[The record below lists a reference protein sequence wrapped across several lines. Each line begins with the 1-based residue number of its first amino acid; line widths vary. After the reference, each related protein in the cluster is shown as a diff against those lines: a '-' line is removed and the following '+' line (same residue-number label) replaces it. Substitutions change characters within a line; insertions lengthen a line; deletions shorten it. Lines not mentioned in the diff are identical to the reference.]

1 MEETPKKPAPGKT
14 DFAKLIEVM
23 ESNNKSTTKIEIDGR
38 NTRRHLLEMKNMQKV
53 MNDFQARTV
62 FGFENFQDMID
73 SQRLQGM
80 EDSSER
86 MGIFQE
92 IRDELRNLP
101 KQTGKETAQQTAN
114 NKDGISSKI
123 GGILQGVGIAA
134 AGIGFGIAAVISQA
148 PKLIETFENMDVDK
162 IGSQVTKLLAI
173 NEQAGGNAQLLKD
186 GGSLALALGGIGF
199 GLAAMSI
206 GTGVAAAVDKFS
218 GPDFVSKIK
227 DNVEG
232 LLAINDLPG
241 AGLGEGGTAAFV
253 ATMTGLGIGL
263 AAFAIG
269 KAGAGVADGIT
280 AFTSGDNFAD
290 TIVKEVGTLLT
301 IPNLPGAKL
310 GEGGLATFVAT
321 MTGLGLGL
329 VAFAIGKSA
338 SGAADALTTF
348 QGENFAQD
356 IKDEVET
363 LLSITNLPGA
373 GLGEGGTAKFIATM
387 SGLGL
392 GLVAFSAGK
401 AGAGVADAFTKF
413 TAGDNFAEDIKKEVA
428 TLLQIGDGASLE
440 RTGKATG
447 ALTALG
453 LGLAAFAG
461 GKGANALANLGSS
474 IVNFLTGSKNPVDQA
489 IELGKNHATVQ
500 KGADAFQD
508 FADALNSF
516 SNVNLD
522 FDAKDFAEQLFNAAQ
537 TLQLAFEGGTTGGF
551 LGFGETELVGITNMQ
566 ADMDAAVDTIT
577 KLRGSLDMSTA
588 TVSMSAPS
596 PIEGMVVNT
605 LSVENAILKIPEASS
620 GGNTTIAQR
629 GGDTVKGGDT
639 ILITNNTNQVTDSL
653 QVDR

>member
-1 MEETPKKPAPGKT
+1 
-14 DFAKLIEVM
+14 
-23 ESNNKSTTKIEIDGR
+23 
-38 NTRRHLLEMKNMQKV
+38 

-73 SQRLQGM
+73 SQKLQGM
-80 EDSSER
+80 EDNSER

-101 KQTGKETAQQTAN
+101 KETGKETAQQTVN
-114 NKDGISSKI
+114 NKDGVSSKI
-123 GGILQGVGIAA
+123 GGILKGVGIAA
-134 AGIGFGIAAVISQA
+134 AGIGFGIAAVLSQA

-173 NEQAGGNAQLLKD
+173 NEQAGGNKELLKD
-186 GGSLALALGGIGF
+186 GGSLALALGGIGL

-206 GTGVAAAVDKFS
+206 GTGVAAAVEKFS

-232 LLAINDLPG
+232 LLSITDLPG

-253 ATMTGLGIGL
+253 ATMTGLGLGL
-263 AAFAIG
+263 AVFAIG

-301 IPNLPGAKL
+301 IPNLPGAEL
-310 GEGGLATFVAT
+310 GKGGLLTFIAT
-321 MTGLGLGL
+321 MGGLGLGL
-329 VAFAIGKSA
+329 VAFAIGKAS

-356 IKDEVET
+356 IKNEVET
-363 LLSITNLPGA
+363 LLSITKLDGI
-373 GLGEGGTAKFIATM
+373 GFDTAKFIGVM
-387 SGLGL
+387 GGLGL

-413 TAGDNFAEDIKKEVA
+413 TAGDNFAEDIKKEVE
-428 TLLQIGDGASLE
+428 TLLLIGDGASLE
-440 RTGKATG
+440 RTSKATG
-447 ALTALG
+447 ALSALG
-453 LGLAAFAG
+453 LGLAAFAS

-474 IVNFLTGSKNPVDQA
+474 IVNFLTGSKNPIDQA

-522 FDAKDFAEQLFNAAQ
+522 FDAEGFAKQLFNAAQ
-537 TLQLAFEGGTTGGF
+537 TLELAFEGGSTGGF
-551 LGFGETELVGITNMQ
+551 LGFGKTDLVGITNMQ

-577 KLRGSLDMSTA
+577 KLRSSLDMSTA

-605 LSVENAILKIPEASS
+605 LSVENAILKIPATSS
-620 GGNTTIAQR
+620 GSNTILAAK
-629 GGDTVKGGDT
+629 GGDSVRTGDT
-639 ILITNNTNQVTDSL
+639 ILITNNSSKVTDSL

>member
-1 MEETPKKPAPGKT
+1 
-14 DFAKLIEVM
+14 
-23 ESNNKSTTKIEIDGR
+23 
-38 NTRRHLLEMKNMQKV
+38 

-73 SQRLQGM
+73 SQSLQGM

-101 KQTGKETAQQTAN
+101 KETGRETASQTAN

-173 NEQAGGNAQLLKD
+173 NEQAGGNKELLKD
-186 GGSLALALGGIGF
+186 GGSLALALGGIGL
-199 GLAAMSI
+199 GLAALSV
-206 GTGVAAAVDKFS
+206 GTGVAAAVDKFA
-218 GPDFVSKIK
+218 GPDFVTKIS

-232 LLAINDLPG
+232 LLGITKLPG

-269 KAGAGVADGIT
+269 KAGAGVAEGIT
-280 AFTSGDNFAD
+280 KFTSGDNFAD
-290 TIVKEVGTLLT
+290 PIVKEVATLLT

-321 MTGLGLGL
+321 MGGLGLGL
-329 VAFAIGKSA
+329 VAFAIGKAA
-338 SGAADALTTF
+338 SGIGDALTTF

-363 LLSITNLPGA
+363 LLSITKLDGI
-373 GLGEGGTAKFIATM
+373 GFDTAKFIAVM
-387 SGLGL
+387 GGLSA
-392 GLVAFSAGK
+392 GLVAFSVGK
-401 AGAGVADAFTKF
+401 ASSGIADAFTKF
-413 TAGDNFAEDIKKEVA
+413 TAGDNFAEDIKEEVE
-428 TLLQIGDGASLE
+428 TLLLIGDNASIERTKGAS
-440 RTGKATG
+440 G
-447 ALTALG
+447 ALIELG
-453 LGLAAFAG
+453 KGLAAFAS
-461 GKGANALANLGSS
+461 GKGANALADLGAG
-474 IVNFLTGSKNPVDQA
+474 IVSFLTGSKNPIDQA

-522 FDAKDFAEQLFNAAQ
+522 FDAEEFAEQLFNAAQ
-537 TLQLAFEGGTTGGF
+537 TLELAFEGGKTGGF
-551 LGFGETELVGITNMQ
+551 LGFRGTELVGIKNMQ
-566 ADMDAAVDTIT
+566 ADMDAAVETIT

-605 LSVENAILKIPEASS
+605 LSVENAILKIPETSS

>member
-14 DFAKLIEVM
+14 DFAKLIDVM

-73 SQRLQGM
+73 SQSLQGM

-101 KQTGKETAQQTAN
+101 KETGKETASQTAN

-134 AGIGFGIAAVISQA
+134 AGIGFGIAAVLSQA

-173 NEQAGGNAQLLKD
+173 NEKAGGNKELLKD

-218 GPDFVSKIK
+218 GPDFVTKIK
-227 DNVEG
+227 DNVET
-232 LLAINDLPG
+232 LLSIADIPG
-241 AGLGEGGTAAFV
+241 MGGDAAAV
-253 ATMTGLGIGL
+253 ATTLTGLGVGLAAFGIGKSLDGVGTAITSFSEGNFADGIKKEVETLLSIDTASAKDTAGLVATLGGLGLGL

-269 KAGAGVADGIT
+269 KAG
-280 AFTSGDNFAD
+280 
-290 TIVKEVGTLLT
+290 
-301 IPNLPGAKL
+301 
-310 GEGGLATFVAT
+310 
-321 MTGLGLGL
+321 
-329 VAFAIGKSA
+329 

-348 QGENFAQD
+348 QGGNFAQD

-363 LLSITNLPGA
+363 LLSINNLPGA
-373 GLGEGGTAKFIATM
+373 AFGEGGTAKFIATM

-392 GLVAFSAGK
+392 GLVAFSIGK

-413 TAGDNFAEDIKKEVA
+413 TAGDNFAEDIKAEVE
-428 TLLQIGDGASLE
+428 TLLLIGDGASLE
-440 RTGKATG
+440 RTAKATG

-453 LGLAAFAG
+453 AGLAVFAS
-461 GKGANALANLGSS
+461 GKGANALADLGAG
-474 IVNFLTGSKNPVDQA
+474 IVNFLTGSKNPIDQA

-522 FDAKDFAEQLFNAAQ
+522 FDAEEFAEQLFNAAQ
-537 TLQLAFEGGTTGGF
+537 TLELAFEGGSTGGF
-551 LGFGETELVGITNMQ
+551 MGFGKTDLVGITNMQ
-566 ADMDAAVDTIT
+566 DDMDAAVATIT
-577 KLRGSLDMSTA
+577 KLRDSLDLNTS
-588 TVSMSAPS
+588 TVSLSTPS

-605 LSVENAILKIPEASS
+605 LSVENAILKLPEASS
-620 GGNTTIAQR
+620 GGQTNIAQR

>member
-14 DFAKLIEVM
+14 DFAKLIDVM

-73 SQRLQGM
+73 SQSLQGM

-101 KQTGKETAQQTAN
+101 KETGKETASQTAN

-134 AGIGFGIAAVISQA
+134 AGVGFGIAAVLSQA

-173 NEQAGGNAQLLKD
+173 NEKAGGNAQLLKD

-218 GPDFVSKIK
+218 GPDFVTKIK
-227 DNVEG
+227 DNVETLLSIADIPGMGGDAAAVATTLTG
-232 LLAINDLPG
+232 LGVGLAAFGIGKSLDGVGTAITSFSEGNFADGIKKEVETLLSIDTASAKDTAG
-241 AGLGEGGTAAFV
+241 LVATMAGLG
-253 ATMTGLGIGL
+253 LGL

-269 KAGAGVADGIT
+269 KAG
-280 AFTSGDNFAD
+280 
-290 TIVKEVGTLLT
+290 
-301 IPNLPGAKL
+301 
-310 GEGGLATFVAT
+310 
-321 MTGLGLGL
+321 
-329 VAFAIGKSA
+329 

-348 QGENFAQD
+348 QGGNFAQD

-363 LLSITNLPGA
+363 LLSINNLPGA
-373 GLGEGGTAKFIATM
+373 AFGEGGTAKFIATM
-387 SGLGL
+387 SGLAL
-392 GLVAFSAGK
+392 GLVAFSIGK

-413 TAGDNFAEDIKKEVA
+413 TAGDNFAEDIKAEVE
-428 TLLQIGDGASLE
+428 TLLLIGDGASLE
-440 RTGKATG
+440 RTTKATG

-453 LGLAAFAG
+453 AGLAVFAS
-461 GKGANALANLGSS
+461 GKGANALANLGAG
-474 IVNFLTGSKNPVDQA
+474 IVNFLTGSKNPIDQA

-522 FDAKDFAEQLFNAAQ
+522 FDAEEFAEQLFNAAQ
-537 TLQLAFEGGTTGGF
+537 TLELAFEGGSTGGF
-551 LGFGETELVGITNMQ
+551 MGFGKTDLVGITNMQ
-566 ADMDAAVDTIT
+566 DDMDAAVATIT
-577 KLRGSLDMSTA
+577 KLRGSLDLNTS
-588 TVSMSAPS
+588 TVSLSTPS
-596 PIEGMVVNT
+596 PIEGMTVNT
-605 LSVENAILKIPEASS
+605 LSVENAILKLPEASS
-620 GGNTTIAQR
+620 GGQTNIAQR